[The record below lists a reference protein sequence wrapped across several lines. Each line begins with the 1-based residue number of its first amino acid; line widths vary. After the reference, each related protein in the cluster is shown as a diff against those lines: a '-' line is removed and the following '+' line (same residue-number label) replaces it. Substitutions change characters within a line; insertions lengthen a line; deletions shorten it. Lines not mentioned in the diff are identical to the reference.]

1 VLSSKG
7 IKSNR
12 KQVSATSVFSLFF
25 KIFEKKT
32 DRKKTLAFALRQI
45 LNFKPGNLKVYQLAL
60 KHTSVAK
67 AENHK
72 GIRESNE
79 RLEYLGD
86 AVLGAVIA
94 EYLFKKFPYKDEGFL
109 TEIRSRIVNR
119 ESLNNLCKK
128 IGLSKLVE
136 YDSRSYGHVMPG
148 QSIYGDAM
156 EAIVG
161 AVYLD
166 KGYKKC
172 RKFIINRLLIP
183 HFDLSEVVSVNSNY
197 KSILI
202 EWSQR
207 ENKRL
212 SFDIIEEKGRRHQK
226 EFIAQ
231 ITINDEAFAV
241 GSGYSKKKAE
251 QSAAQKACELLNL
264 K

>member
-1 VLSSKG
+1 MK
-7 IKSNR
+7 KKPDKR
-12 KQVSATSVFSLFF
+12 KILTA
-25 KIFEKKT
+25 
-32 DRKKTLAFALRQI
+32 ALRQI
-45 LNFKPGNLKVYQLAL
+45 LGFKPGNLKVYQLAL
-60 KHTSVAK
+60 KHTSVAR
-67 AENHK
+67 AENHR

-94 EYLFKKFPYKDEGFL
+94 EYLFKKFPYKDEGFM

-128 IGLSKLVE
+128 IGLNKLVE

-156 EAIVG
+156 EALVG

-183 HFDLSEVVSVNSNY
+183 NFDISEVVSVNSNY
-197 KSILI
+197 KSMLI

-207 ENKRL
+207 ESRKL
-212 SFDIIEEKGRRHQK
+212 SFDIIDERGKRHQK

-231 ITINDEAFAV
+231 ITIDEQGFAT

-251 QSAAQKACELLNL
+251 QAAAQKACELLNL